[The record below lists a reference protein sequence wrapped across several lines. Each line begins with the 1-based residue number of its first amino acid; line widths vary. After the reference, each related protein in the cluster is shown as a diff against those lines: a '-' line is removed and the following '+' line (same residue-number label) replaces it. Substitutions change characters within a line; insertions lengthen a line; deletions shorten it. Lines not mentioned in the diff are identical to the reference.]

1 MEMNE
6 RNKINEF
13 LNNFNRKQKTNYQ
26 KLRKNMYIKSTY
38 NCQKKTICKN
48 NRNSLFLIFNTLI
61 FLMN

>member
-1 MEMNE
+1 MKMNE

-38 NCQKKTICKN
+38 NCQKKPFAKIIEIQF
-48 NRNSLFLIFNTLI
+48 FLNLTP
-61 FLMN
+61 

>member
-1 MEMNE
+1 MKMNE

-38 NCQKKTICKN
+38 NCQEKQFAKIIEIH
-48 NRNSLFLIFNTLI
+48 FF
-61 FLMN
+61 

>member
-1 MEMNE
+1 MKMNE

-38 NCQKKTICKN
+38 NCQEKPFAKIIEIHFFK
-48 NRNSLFLIFNTLI
+48 I
-61 FLMN
+61 